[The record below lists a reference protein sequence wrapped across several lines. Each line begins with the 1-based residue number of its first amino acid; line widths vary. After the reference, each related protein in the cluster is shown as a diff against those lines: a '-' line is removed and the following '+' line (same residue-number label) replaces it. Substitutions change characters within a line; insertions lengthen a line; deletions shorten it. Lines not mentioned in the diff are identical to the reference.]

1 MTSGKSGSLFTA
13 SYVVLIVGMIA
24 LLVNY
29 DAIPDP
35 VPVHFDASGTADR
48 WEPKTIRTVLALP
61 LVGLVIVAFM
71 HAITAP
77 MQAATTPA
85 KTLNPAADEQRSP
98 SVPFSEALA
107 DRLGFVITRL
117 RSGMGILSIML
128 AVGMT
133 AGALTSMFPALSDWT
148 WLAIAIL
155 LVGVLGASLT
165 MVVQLLMAM
174 DKAKKLYPDDEAL
187 TQRRALKLDRRDD
200 LYRASFFYNNPGDPH
215 QVVFSRQG
223 ESNIDF
229 NYAHAPGRRFAVAA
243 PVLAVLFVVF
253 IIFTL

>member
-77 MQAATTPA
+77 MNAAAKPAATTPVQ
-85 KTLNPAADEQRSP
+85 DEERSLT
-98 SVPFSEALA
+98 VPFSEALA
-107 DRLGFVITRL
+107 DRIGYLVARL
-117 RSGMGILSIML
+117 RSGMGILSLVL
-128 AVGMT
+128 AVGVT
-133 AGALTSMFPALSDWT
+133 SSALTSMFPALSGWT
-148 WLAIAIL
+148 WVTFVFL

-165 MVVQLLMAM
+165 MVVQLMRAL

-187 TQRRALKLDRRDD
+187 KERKALRLDRRDD